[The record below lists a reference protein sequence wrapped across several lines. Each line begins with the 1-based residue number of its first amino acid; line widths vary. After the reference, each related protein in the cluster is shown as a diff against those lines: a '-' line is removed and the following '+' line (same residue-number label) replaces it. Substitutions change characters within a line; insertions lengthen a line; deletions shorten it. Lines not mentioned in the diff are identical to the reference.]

1 MSTRISRCA
10 LALLPLTASA
20 YQLPSVG
27 IHSMRGLRSS
37 QARMGDDDFAD
48 VKPGTVFM
56 FPGQGAQVVG
66 MGAETAAEVP
76 AAADLYKKASEILG
90 YDLLAID
97 DKAKLDTTAVSQ
109 PAIFVASMAAV
120 EKLRAS
126 EGGAAIVDSANMA
139 MGLSLGE
146 YTALCFAGAISFE
159 DGVKITKARGE
170 AMQAAADA
178 SSSGMVSIIGLDK
191 DKCEEV
197 CKAASEATG
206 KPVGLANLL
215 CNGNYACSGAMEAV
229 DKIVEIAKPDFKA
242 RMAVKLA
249 VAGAFH
255 TDFMAPAVSTLE
267 DVLKEVEVQK
277 PRIPVISNVDAK
289 AHSDPEV
296 IKSILTKQ
304 VTAPVQWETIMTE
317 LVGAGFDAGYEL
329 GPGKVLSG
337 IMKRTDKKA
346 PAITNV
352 EV

>member
-1 MSTRISRCA
+1 LRARAPAMDVA
-10 LALLPLTASA
+10 QTATPTA
-20 YQLPSVG
+20 VADDEFDSV
-27 IHSMRGLRSS
+27 
-37 QARMGDDDFAD
+37 
-48 VKPGTVFM
+48 VPETVFM

-66 MGAETAAEVP
+66 MGAEVAKEVP
-76 AAADLYKKASEILG
+76 AAAELYKKAKEILG
-90 YDLLAID
+90 YDLLEVD

-120 EKLRAS
+120 EKLKAS
-126 EGGAAIVDSANMA
+126 EGGAEIVDSANVA
-139 MGLSLGE
+139 FGLSLGE
-146 YTALCFAGAISFE
+146 YTALAFAGAISFE
-159 DGVKITKARGE
+159 DGVRITKARGE

-191 DKCEEV
+191 EKVGEV
-197 CKAASEATG
+197 CKAAAEATG
-206 KPVGLANLL
+206 KEIGIANYL

-229 DKIVEIAKPDFKA
+229 DKVVEIAKPEFKA

-255 TDFMAPAVSTLE
+255 TDFMAPAVPALE
-267 DVLKEVEVQK
+267 EVLKTVVVKK

-289 AHSDPEV
+289 AHSDPAV

-304 VTAPVQWETIMTE
+304 VTSPVQLETIMTD
-317 LVGAGFDAGYEL
+317 LVAKGFERGYEL

-337 IMKRTDKKA
+337 IMKRIDKKA

-352 EV
+352 NV